1 MLSAF
6 RKLPEAKQRAILSAA
21 AKVFALK
28 GFHQA
33 NVADICQKAGISNG
47 ALYKYF
53 ENKQALFVGVFDYAV
68 QIMVAELFQKNLDR
82 NDSVYETVHHIF
94 EDLAALAEEQPEL
107 LMLYVNI
114 GSCSMN
120 DMAPPL
126 SGKVEGEA
134 KRFWLELV
142 RRGKANGEI
151 NKELADAAVAYFMDN
166 HLSLLAY
173 SLVSKHFET
182 RFMVYF
188 GDDVSAMSAE
198 AAIEIIMQSIRMML
212 E

>member
-6 RKLPEAKQRAILSAA
+6 GKLSDARQKAILEAA
-21 AKVFALK
+21 AKVFAQR
-28 GFHQA
+28 GFFQA
-33 NVADICQKAGISNG
+33 NISEICRKAHISNG

-53 ENKQALFVGVFDYAV
+53 KNKKALFMGVFDYAME
-68 QIMVAELFQKNLDR
+68 IMRSELFQKNLDQQR
-82 NDSVYETVHHIF
+82 SVYETVRRIF
-94 EDLAALAEEQPEL
+94 ESLIVLAKKHPEL

-120 DMAPPL
+120 KMAPVL
-126 SGKVEGEA
+126 SKQIEGEA

-151 NKELADAAVAYFMDN
+151 KEDFADVGVAYFLDN

-188 GDDVSAMSAE
+188 GDDVAAMSGEE
-198 AAIEIIMQSIRMML
+198 AVNVIMRSIRMIL
-212 E
+212 R